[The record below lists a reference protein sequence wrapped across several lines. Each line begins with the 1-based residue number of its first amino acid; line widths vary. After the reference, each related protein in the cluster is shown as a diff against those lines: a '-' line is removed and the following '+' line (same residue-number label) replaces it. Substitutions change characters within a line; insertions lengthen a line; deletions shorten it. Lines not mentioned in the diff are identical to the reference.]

1 MERRGRRGRL
11 EARLDL
17 RPEAAQ
23 ELDVVR
29 ELGLALAF
37 RVRSQDEPARRKR
50 DGAERRTEPVPLA
63 LVADPARDA
72 DRSEEHT
79 SELQSQS
86 NLVCRLL
93 LEKKKQRRHPA
104 SISIG
109 GMVAQTHQSI
119 TNTHVTRLS

>member
-72 DRSEEHT
+72 DMAG
-79 SELQSQS
+79 L
-86 NLVCRLL
+86 
-93 LEKKKQRRHPA
+93 
-104 SISIG
+104 G
-109 GMVAQTHQSI
+109 GVPPGEGRAGEGGGGWAGPPLGG
-119 TNTHVTRLS
+119 VPGDP

>member
-72 DRSEEHT
+72 DMAGPRGVDPRAARARGGSGGG
-79 SELQSQS
+79 
-86 NLVCRLL
+86 RAP
-93 LEKKKQRRHPA
+93 PA
-104 SISIG
+104 SPG
-109 GMVAQTHQSI
+109 
-119 TNTHVTRLS
+119 

>member
-72 DRSEEHT
+72 DMAGPGRGPPGTARPGGEGGDCPAPRA
-79 SELQSQS
+79 Q
-86 NLVCRLL
+86 RL
-93 LEKKKQRRHPA
+93 P
-104 SISIG
+104 
-109 GMVAQTHQSI
+109 
-119 TNTHVTRLS
+119 

>member
-72 DRSEEHT
+72 DMAGPGAVHPGAAGEGGESGGGRAPPG
-79 SELQSQS
+79 
-86 NLVCRLL
+86 
-93 LEKKKQRRHPA
+93 RRVPWHLPPDRPA
-104 SISIG
+104 PP
-109 GMVAQTHQSI
+109 
-119 TNTHVTRLS
+119 

>member
-1 MERRGRRGRL
+1 MERRGRRCRL

-63 LVADPARDA
+63 LVADPARVADMAGLWHVHHAAGGQGDA
-72 DRSEEHT
+72 
-79 SELQSQS
+79 
-86 NLVCRLL
+86 
-93 LEKKKQRRHPA
+93 
-104 SISIG
+104 G
-109 GMVAQTHQSI
+109 GDSRA
-119 TNTHVTRLS
+119 LSAV

>member
-72 DRSEEHT
+72 DMAGLGAVDHGAGR
-79 SELQSQS
+79 
-86 NLVCRLL
+86 
-93 LEKKKQRRHPA
+93 
-104 SISIG
+104 G
-109 GMVAQTHQSI
+109 GGGGGGGGGPPGPGVLWS
-119 TNTHVTRLS
+119 R

>member
-72 DRSEEHT
+72 DMAALGRCDPGTGGGGEERAV
-79 SELQSQS
+79 SGGPSAGLGP
-86 NLVCRLL
+86 
-93 LEKKKQRRHPA
+93 RRP
-104 SISIG
+104 
-109 GMVAQTHQSI
+109 
-119 TNTHVTRLS
+119 

>member
-63 LVADPARDA
+63 LVADPARD
-72 DRSEEHT
+72 RSEEHT

-93 LEKKKQRRHPA
+93 LEKKKKLKSSQV
-104 SISIG
+104 I
-109 GMVAQTHQSI
+109 
-119 TNTHVTRLS
+119 

>member
-72 DRSEEHT
+72 DMAGLGPVPPGAAGQGDEGGETRAPPA
-79 SELQSQS
+79 
-86 NLVCRLL
+86 
-93 LEKKKQRRHPA
+93 RRVLGHPP
-104 SISIG
+104 G
-109 GMVAQTHQSI
+109 DPPGPP
-119 TNTHVTRLS
+119 R

>member
-72 DRSEEHT
+72 DMAGRGGVHQVAGGQGGEGGEA
-79 SELQSQS
+79 
-86 NLVCRLL
+86 RAP
-93 LEKKKQRRHPA
+93 PA
-104 SISIG
+104 AP
-109 GMVAQTHQSI
+109 VP
-119 TNTHVTRLS
+119 

>member
-72 DRSEEHT
+72 DMAGLGPVNQVAAGAGGEGGGARPP
-79 SELQSQS
+79 
-86 NLVCRLL
+86 
-93 LEKKKQRRHPA
+93 PA
-104 SISIG
+104 RAVLWPPPPDPPG
-109 GMVAQTHQSI
+109 
-119 TNTHVTRLS
+119 